1 MSAINTLTPRVSG
14 VYFLKSGQQRDVF
27 GLQDLHPNSNINKLE
42 IYLEDGDG
50 KNTVFIN
57 FRNDKKSAITS
68 HWFPTIFMGY
78 VNHTLIGEEIPRTFA
93 KYVLFV
99 STMVTKWNLN
109 GHAPLPI
116 SSTVV
121 QVGGDRLI
129 GLFGTLN
136 DLNNEYN
143 QSQKEKLYL
152 NNKVAYVYE
161 ENNNYGFYKLILD
174 QSNYVWTKIDN
185 PLDAYNIVDTKQ
197 YNILGLTIQK
207 GNAPTVKSQITI
219 SDEYIRFM
227 LSTLAEIKDSVIFVE
242 NELGD
247 KDGGA
252 VGNTVWGEINYLLF
266 WVNKIMTDSSNISY
280 DNQDSGLTATNIQDA
295 IDELENIM
303 FKKDGSVKATGDF
316 DLNNKGIY
324 DVSQISVG
332 EINAQ
337 TQGGFIDV
345 NDEMRFYDKTIG
357 REGASDYEF
366 VVKKQLDTELSKKLD
381 KSGGTMTD
389 DLDMNGNDISYVKE
403 LQVEKVTTGGGY
415 SIEIEDDIDM
425 RDNIIEN
432 VDIVKF
438 AYGLQIQRSADKKEI
453 RFYVPRTG
461 GYGLIF
467 KIVDGE
473 LRLHDGVKITNLAD
487 GTHIKD
493 AVTKGQLDLKADQST
508 TYTKNEVNNLIS
520 QIPKFKIIKVS
531 VLPTENID
539 LMAIYV
545 LGNAEY
551 IYIENETRW
560 EKLGTLEVDLND
572 YYDKTEIANLL
583 LGKVNT
589 TRTINGKELKNDIVL
604 NAIDID
610 IENGAFADKTV
621 EEALD
626 TLSVITQNI
635 PRIEKPVLENE
646 IEVILEPMGTVN
658 TQFDMTKES
667 IENGTLW
674 IDDVKVVEKG
684 VALDGYIL
692 TEIQGGYELTGGG
705 YDIAFYY
712 ESGEYGSKGDI
723 VDLNAKSGTL
733 KFLVNIKTYVDYEID
748 KLDLGDKNVQSDWA
762 QEVNTADDYI
772 KNKPAIPTKISDLTN
787 DKGYIT
793 DYTET
798 DPIFTAW
805 DKSTGISITK
815 SQVSDLIEATQSLSG
830 LMSATDKERLDAL
843 HALLEEDTENNVVD
857 SINEILAIFNN
868 YPEGAD
874 LVTALAGKV
883 DKVAGK
889 GLSTNDYTTTEK
901 NKLAGIAPGAEV
913 NVQSDWNQ
921 TNDTEDNYIQNKPTI
936 PTVPT
941 NVSAF
946 TNDAGYLTSHQS
958 LANYY
963 TKTEVDSLVGDIE
976 TVLDT
981 IMGV

>member
-68 HWFPTIFMGY
+68 HWFPTTFMGY

-129 GLFGTLN
+129 GLFVTLN

-143 QSQKEKLYL
+143 QSQKEELYL
-152 NNKVAYVYE
+152 NNKVAYVYGE
-161 ENNNYGFYKLILD
+161 DGEYGFYKLELD

-366 VVKKQLDTELSKKLD
+366 VVKKQLD
-381 KSGGTMTD
+381 
-389 DLDMNGNDISYVKE
+389 
-403 LQVEKVTTGGGY
+403 
-415 SIEIEDDIDM
+415 
-425 RDNIIEN
+425 
-432 VDIVKF
+432 
-438 AYGLQIQRSADKKEI
+438 
-453 RFYVPRTG
+453 
-461 GYGLIF
+461 
-467 KIVDGE
+467 
-473 LRLHDGVKITNLAD
+473 
-487 GTHIKD
+487 
-493 AVTKGQLDLKADQST
+493 LKADQST

-560 EKLGTLEVDLND
+560 EKLGTLEVDLSN
-572 YYDKTEIANLL
+572 YFTKTEINSMLD
-583 LGKVNT
+583 GKQDKLVAGDNITIDENT
-589 TRTINGKELKNDIVL
+589 NVISASGGGNGNNPDGVTIVL
-604 NAIDID
+604 N
-610 IENGAFADKTV
+610 END
-621 EEALD
+621 E
-626 TLSVITQNI
+626 
-635 PRIEKPVLENE
+635 LE
-646 IEVILEPMGTVN
+646 VN
-658 TQFDMTKES
+658 LK
-667 IENGTLW
+667 
-674 IDDVKVVEKG
+674 
-684 VALDGYIL
+684 YIMD
-692 TEIQGGYELTGGG
+692 GGYL
-705 YDIAFYY
+705 
-712 ESGEYGSKGDI
+712 
-723 VDLNAKSGTL
+723 
-733 KFLVNIKTYVDYEID
+733 
-748 KLDLGDKNVQSDWA
+748 
-762 QEVNTADDYI
+762 
-772 KNKPAIPTKISDLTN
+772 
-787 DKGYIT
+787 
-793 DYTET
+793 
-798 DPIFTAW
+798 
-805 DKSTGISITK
+805 
-815 SQVSDLIEATQSLSG
+815 
-830 LMSATDKERLDAL
+830 
-843 HALLEEDTENNVVD
+843 
-857 SINEILAIFNN
+857 
-868 YPEGAD
+868 
-874 LVTALAGKV
+874 
-883 DKVAGK
+883 
-889 GLSTNDYTTTEK
+889 
-901 NKLAGIAPGAEV
+901 
-913 NVQSDWNQ
+913 
-921 TNDTEDNYIQNKPTI
+921 
-936 PTVPT
+936 
-941 NVSAF
+941 
-946 TNDAGYLTSHQS
+946 
-958 LANYY
+958 
-963 TKTEVDSLVGDIE
+963 
-976 TVLDT
+976 
-981 IMGV
+981 